1 MVQSKVEI
9 AKGSELVFALVGPAG
24 TDLERVSK
32 KLEQA
37 LKSYGYGINKVKLS
51 DFIRQSPLWKDSD
64 LSKNN
69 KFDEYIVKLQDD
81 GNELRRSFGN
91 DVLVLLSLAR
101 IRNERWSYN
110 KKNFKGEVKSE
121 DEYVKIPIPRCAY
134 VLSSLKHPDEV
145 KILRKIYGSGFFLI
159 SAYSPIED
167 KEKFLAKKICD
178 SYPEDTKRY
187 DSYKGKAC
195 ELIERDKYQRE
206 DFGQKV
212 RDTFHMADLFVNA
225 SNKREF
231 EESIDRFID
240 LLFNFPYHTPSK
252 AEYAMFH
259 AQAAALRSGDLSRQ
273 VGAAIVTD
281 SGDVVA
287 VGANEV
293 PKVGGGSYWP
303 EDKDEDY
310 RDYNRGGDSNTIM
323 KHKAL
328 REVLEK
334 FRNAG
339 WFNKNVKDRS
349 QSDLEREAIKL
360 LEGTKIREISDFG
373 RSVHA
378 EMSALLCAARR
389 GFSVKDLTLYTT
401 TYPCQNCAKH
411 IIEAG
416 IKKVIYIEPYPKS
429 YATELHDKEISVD
442 NNKEDD
448 SIINFNAYIGVAP
461 RRFLDLFT
469 MVKRKHSDGSP
480 IIWED
485 EVKKYQ
491 LPRFPDDG
499 AFLASVERETYA
511 VYRLSKLLKSNR
523 DR

>member
-1 MVQSKVEI
+1 MVQSEVEI
-9 AKGSELVFALVGPAG
+9 AKGSELVFALVGPLG
-24 TDLERVSK
+24 TDLESVSQ
-32 KLEQA
+32 KLEDA
-37 LKSYGYGINKVKLS
+37 LKSYDYGDNKFKLS
-51 DFIRQSPLWKDSD
+51 EFIRQSPSWDDSNLGKD
-64 LSKNN
+64 N
-69 KFDEYIVKLQDD
+69 KYDEYITRLQDG
-81 GNELRRSFGN
+81 GNKIRKEYGN
-91 DVLVLLSLAR
+91 DVLVILAIAR
-101 IRNERWSYN
+101 IRDERWIYN
-110 KKNFKGEVKSE
+110 KNNPKREFKSE
-121 DEYVKIPIPRCAY
+121 ADYAKYPKRRCAY
-134 VLSSLKHPDEV
+134 ILSSLKHPDEV

-159 SAYSPIED
+159 SAYSPIKD
-167 KEKFLAKKICD
+167 KVEFLTNKIYK
-178 SYPEDTKRY
+178 SHSEDTKKP
-187 DSYKGKAC
+187 DSYKGKAYD
-195 ELIERDKYQRE
+195 LIERDKYQSE

-225 SNKREF
+225 SNESELK
-231 EESIDRFID
+231 ESIDRFVD
-240 LLFNFPYHTPSK
+240 LLFRYPYHTPSK

-281 SGDVVA
+281 DGDIVT

-303 EDKDEDY
+303 EDKDTDY
-310 RDYNRGGDSNTIM
+310 RDYNRGGDSNTVM

-334 FRNAG
+334 FRKAG

-349 QSDLEREAIKL
+349 QSDLEREAIEL

-401 TYPCQNCAKH
+401 TFPCQNCAKH

-416 IKKVIYIEPYPKS
+416 ITKVIYIEPYSKS
-429 YATELHDKEISVD
+429 YATELHDKEILVD
-442 NNKEDD
+442 DNKEDD

-469 MVKRKHSDGSP
+469 MTKRKHANGSP
-480 IIWED
+480 IIWND
-485 EVKKYQ
+485 EIKKNQ
-491 LPRFPDDG
+491 IPRFPDDR
-499 AFLASVERETYA
+499 AVFAYVERETDA
-511 VYRLSKLLKSNR
+511 IRRIVRL
-523 DR
+523 